1 MTARIGELARHS
13 GIYGVG
19 TMVGGLARI
28 ALVPVIA
35 RYVPAEEY
43 GKASV
48 ILIFI
53 TLLSIV
59 AELGFSH
66 SLIRFVNEAPDSES
80 RRTVISTVILASLI
94 FFAPLALVC
103 AVLARPL
110 SGLLLGSPEYSGLVL
125 IGVVGGVGNAALQVG
140 LAFQRALARSLRY
153 VAYTVVKGVLALGLS
168 VTLVVALDRGAV
180 GLLVGNA
187 FPAALLGLV
196 LYARLIRSA
205 AAGISSRALRSI
217 AAFGVPLVPMNLA
230 MWVLAYSDIFL
241 LRRLSAPGQAL
252 SEVGLYQYA
261 HEICLILVLPIT
273 SLNLAWPQF
282 IFANHSRPGAAE
294 VFARVQTYFSF
305 LLVGAA
311 FLLSMFSDRL
321 VAFVGSAEY
330 AGSVPVIP
338 ILAGS
343 LVFYGMVILFSSG
356 LYISGRT
363 GSLAGIT
370 AACAVL
376 NIVLNVLLIP
386 RLGRIG
392 AAGATLVTNLTM
404 ALWVLRASRPIYR
417 IPFRPV
423 RSIAAVVLAGAILG
437 LIEVTRLGST
447 ADLALRILASVCY
460 LLVLFPLFGVSRR
473 EIRTAF
479 ATLASMARPSG
490 DRPPG

>member
-1 MTARIGELARHS
+1 
-13 GIYGVG
+13 
-19 TMVGGLARI
+19 
-28 ALVPVIA
+28 
-35 RYVPAEEY
+35 
-43 GKASV
+43 
-48 ILIFI
+48 
-53 TLLSIV
+53 
-59 AELGFSH
+59 
-66 SLIRFVNEAPDSES
+66 
-80 RRTVISTVILASLI
+80 
-94 FFAPLALVC
+94 
-103 AVLARPL
+103 
-110 SGLLLGSPEYSGLVL
+110 
-125 IGVVGGVGNAALQVG
+125 
-140 LAFQRALARSLRY
+140 
-153 VAYTVVKGVLALGLS
+153 
-168 VTLVVALDRGAV
+168 
-180 GLLVGNA
+180 
-187 FPAALLGLV
+187 
-196 LYARLIRSA
+196 
-205 AAGISSRALRSI
+205 
-217 AAFGVPLVPMNLA
+217 